1 MESLKKKKERTFQVH
16 NILKKTYPDACCE
29 LDHKNPIEL
38 LVATILSAQCTDK
51 RVNIVTEKLFKKYHS
66 LEDYATAPLEELQ
79 EDVRPTGFFRN
90 KAKNIQEACQII
102 LDKFGGRFPDTMD
115 TLTQLSGVGRKT
127 ANVIL
132 GTVFGKN
139 EGVVVDTHVIR
150 LSGLLDFSQKA
161 SPEKIEQDLMK
172 LIPQEDWSLFSHLL
186 VWHGRRRCKA
196 RKPDCL
202 NCEVSALC
210 PAGCQRLRI
219 LDEVSEEN
227 SNS

>member
-1 MESLKKKKERTFQVH
+1 MESLNKKKERARQVQD
-16 NILKKTYPDACCE
+16 ILKATYPDARCE
-29 LDHKNPIEL
+29 LDHKSPIEL

-51 RVNIVTEKLFKKYHS
+51 RVNIVTEKLFKKYCS

-79 EDVRPTGFFRN
+79 EDIKPTGFFRN
-90 KAKNIQEACQII
+90 KAKNIQDACQII
-102 LDKFGGRFPDTMD
+102 LDKFGGRFPNTME

-150 LSGLLDFSQKA
+150 LSGLLDLSQKT
-161 SPEKIEQDLMK
+161 SPEKIEQELMK
-172 LIPQEDWSLFSHLL
+172 LIPQEDWSIFSHLL

-210 PAGCQRLRI
+210 PAGALRLRNF
-219 LDEVSEEN
+219 L
-227 SNS
+227 

>member
-1 MESLKKKKERTFQVH
+1 MESLNKKKERARQVQD
-16 NILKKTYPDACCE
+16 ILKATYPDARCE
-29 LDHKNPIEL
+29 LDHKSPIEL

-51 RVNIVTEKLFKKYHS
+51 RVNIVTEKLFKKYCS

-79 EDVRPTGFFRN
+79 EDIKPTGFFRN
-90 KAKNIQEACQII
+90 KAKNIQDACQFI
-102 LDKFGGRFPDTMD
+102 LDKFGGRFPNTME

-150 LSGLLDFSQKA
+150 LSGLLDLSQKT
-161 SPEKIEQDLMK
+161 SPEKIEQELMK
-172 LIPQEDWSLFSHLL
+172 LIPQEDWSIFSHLL

-202 NCEVSALC
+202 NCEVSALG
-210 PAGCQRLRI
+210 PAGALRLRNF
-219 LDEVSEEN
+219 L
-227 SNS
+227 

>member
-1 MESLKKKKERTFQVH
+1 MESLKKKKERASQIQK
-16 NILKKTYPDACCE
+16 ILRTTYPDARCE
-29 LDHKNPIEL
+29 LDHKSPIEL

-51 RVNIVTEKLFKKYHS
+51 QVNIVTEKLFKKYRS

-90 KAKNIQEACQII
+90 KAKNIQGACQTI
-102 LDKFGGRFPDTMD
+102 LDKFGGRFPDTMEA
-115 TLTQLSGVGRKT
+115 LTQLSGVGRKT

-132 GTVFGKN
+132 GTAFGKN
-139 EGVVVDTHVIR
+139 EGVVVDTHVMR
-150 LSGLLDFSQKA
+150 LSGLLDLSQKA

-172 LIPQEDWSLFSHLL
+172 LIPQGDWSIFSHLL

-202 NCEVSALC
+202 NCEISALC
-210 PAGCQRLRI
+210 PARSQRLKSF
-219 LDEVSEEN
+219 L
-227 SNS
+227 

>member
-1 MESLKKKKERTFQVH
+1 MESLIKKKERASQVH
-16 NILKKTYPDACCE
+16 NILKKTYPDAHCE
-29 LDHKNPIEL
+29 LEHKNPIEL

-51 RVNIVTEKLFKKYHS
+51 RVNIVTEKLFKKYCS
-66 LEDYATAPLEELQ
+66 LEDYAAAPLEVLQ

-90 KAKNIQEACQII
+90 KARNIQEACQFI
-102 LDKFGGRFPDTMD
+102 LDEFGGRFPDTME

-161 SPEKIEQDLMK
+161 NPEKIEQDLMK

-196 RKPDCL
+196 RKPDCQ

-210 PAGCQRLRI
+210 PAGHQRLRI
-219 LDEVSEEN
+219 F
-227 SNS
+227 